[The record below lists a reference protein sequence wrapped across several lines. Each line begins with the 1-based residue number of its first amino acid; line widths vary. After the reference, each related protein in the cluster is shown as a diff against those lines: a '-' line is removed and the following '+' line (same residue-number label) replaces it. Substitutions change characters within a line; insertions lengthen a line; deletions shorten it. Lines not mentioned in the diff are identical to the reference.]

1 MGESMGKDSGRYT
14 AMEGIRP
21 LAAGDPA
28 RIGPYPLL
36 GLLVRAGWAG
46 CIWPARRAGA
56 PSP

>member
-1 MGESMGKDSGRYT
+1 MGEGADKGSRGYT

-21 LAAGDPA
+21 LAAGDPV

-36 GLLVRAGWAG
+36 GRLVRAGWAG
-46 CIWPARRAGA
+46 CTWPVRRAGA